1 MLIFCFFFR
10 IIVFLYILRIR
21 RFKPH
26 SDYFFKNHSNNKL
39 FRLLVVMPDARINGT
54 NTKVLSEY
62 ELEI

>member
-1 MLIFCFFFR
+1 MLISCLFYN
-10 IIVFLYILRIR
+10 IVFLYILRIR